1 MLNILFIY
9 IYCGYFVRRG
19 STICAILV
27 EGIIGNIP
35 VKLF

>member
-1 MLNILFIY
+1 MLNIFFIY
-9 IYCGYFVRRG
+9 IYCGYFVQWG